1 MTQRR
6 PADAV
11 APLERAAT
19 LSPTQAEPLALL
31 VDAHLVLGQKDRVVA
46 TGERLLRVQGETP
59 AAYLVFAIVNEKVDR
74 PVEALEAY
82 QRVLDKEPG
91 HLVAA
96 RARARLLARQQ
107 RMPEAI
113 RLLEEAA
120 RLNPTAPEPLLDLAQ
135 AEERAGNVPGAVAAY
150 RRAIERAP
158 DNGILLNNLAYLLA
172 GDPDARD

>member
-1 MTQRR
+1 M
-6 PADAV
+6 

-31 VDAHLVLGQKDRVVA
+31 VDAHIALGQKDRALA

-74 PVEALEAY
+74 PAEALEAY

-91 HLVAA
+91 HLAAA

-107 RMPEAI
+107 RVPEAI
-113 RLLEEAA
+113 RLLEETA
-120 RLNPTAPEPLLDLAQ
+120 RLNPKAPEPLLDLAQ
-135 AEERAGNVPGAVAAY
+135 ARGAGGQCPGRGGRLSPRHRA
-150 RRAIERAP
+150 RAR
-158 DNGILLNNLAYLLA
+158 
-172 GDPDARD
+172 